1 MDQAA
6 IMLPLS
12 TINYLLRSAPVV
24 TQRQVDGMRLN
35 HNQVTR
41 SGKNRTMQNILGQI
55 TLLVDDYD
63 KAISYYTELPQFQ
76 E

>member
-1 MDQAA
+1 M
-6 IMLPLS
+6 
-12 TINYLLRSAPVV
+12 
-24 TQRQVDGMRLN
+24 DGMQLN

-63 KAISYYTELPQFQ
+63 KALSYYTELLDFELLEDTIMSP
-76 E
+76 EKRWVVIASKLSTHKI